1 MRTMAVRPSC
11 TAINAS
17 QQDAKGV
24 EAAID
29 MILSFFLSMN
39 HASAL
44 EILQSD

>member
-1 MRTMAVRPSC
+1 MCTMAVRPSC

-29 MILSFFLSMN
+29 MILSFFLSIESRERVRN
-39 HASAL
+39 TAV
-44 EILQSD
+44 